1 MIFIIK
7 AQIVTHYCYW
17 TLFLSMYTL
26 SWLISGI
33 SILVYLHLLL
43 FLLKCL
49 DLWWTLFKP
58 FLNIILTHVTKG
70 LRILCLWLSILGGVD
85 VHFIKEPS
93 NPSYF
98 NNGSDAKLVWD
109 YTDPH
114 NKIQGIIYSVLV
126 NTAYVR
132 MIIRE
137 SGGVREHPN
146 IPQSYRG
153 RVTIEGR
160 ATLVIKNINPGDN
173 TEFKCELTGSFL
185 GSLVHTVQLIVTG
198 MYFRHNHW

>member
-1 MIFIIK
+1 M
-7 AQIVTHYCYW
+7 
-17 TLFLSMYTL
+17 
-26 SWLISGI
+26 
-33 SILVYLHLLL
+33 
-43 FLLKCL
+43 
-49 DLWWTLFKP
+49 
-58 FLNIILTHVTKG
+58 
-70 LRILCLWLSILGGVD
+70 
-85 VHFIKEPS
+85 HFTQEPS

-98 NNGSDAKLVWD
+98 NNGSDANLVWD

-153 RVTIEGR
+153 RVKIEGR

-185 GSLVHTVQLIVTG
+185 GSIVHTVQLIVTG
-198 MYFRHNHW
+198 MYFRHNH